1 MPYFRKVERA
11 KSVIENGR
19 ELFSKTCPKCSAEFY
34 GEEKQTKCE
43 TCGERKEG
51 LIHNGLR
58 DF

>member
-19 ELFSKTCPKCSAEFY
+19 ELFLKTCSKCSAEFY

-43 TCGERKEG
+43 TCCKRKKG
-51 LIHNGLR
+51 
-58 DF
+58 